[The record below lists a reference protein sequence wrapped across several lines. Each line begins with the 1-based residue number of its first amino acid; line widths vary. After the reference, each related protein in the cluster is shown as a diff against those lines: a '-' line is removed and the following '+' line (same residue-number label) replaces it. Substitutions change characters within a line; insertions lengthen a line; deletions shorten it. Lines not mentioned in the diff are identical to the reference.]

1 MAATLGSNLGIYH
14 SWDLGESGWNT
25 ENDSN
30 LKLIDATIFLSV
42 LSATTTAEP
51 GSPSAGD
58 RYIIPASA
66 TGTNWA
72 GQDGKL
78 AVYDGTDWAFYTAK
92 EGWRG
97 RAEDTGQP
105 WVYTSA
111 AWSLEG
117 STYGQYADD
126 TAASGGGV
134 PVGGFYVNSSTGAL
148 QVRLT

>member
-1 MAATLGSNLGIYH
+1 MASTLGNNLGIYH

-25 ENDSN
+25 QMDSN

-51 GSPSAGD
+51 VSPVAGD
-58 RYIIPASA
+58 RYILPASA

-72 GQDGKL
+72 GNDAAL
-78 AVYDGTDWAFYTAK
+78 AVFDGTEWAFYTPK

-105 WVYTSA
+105 WVYTSS

-126 TAASGGGV
+126 TAAGSGGV
-134 PVGGFYVNSSTGAL
+134 PIGGFYVNSSSGAL